1 MRAGGINWLAV
12 VAAALV
18 FYAVGFV
25 IYGMLIGEEQLAAIM
40 GEDLAAASAQE
51 EERMPFGFLMPL
63 ATALIMALIFKWG
76 RVENVAAGMRWG
88 AAIAVASAVPSV
100 WYRWVY
106 GDFPATM
113 ALIDSGHFL
122 LGHIAAGAV
131 LGRWK

>member
-1 MRAGGINWLAV
+1 MRGGGINGLAV
-12 VAAALV
+12 LAAAV
-18 FYAVGFV
+18 AFYAIGF
-25 IYGMLIGEEQLAAIM
+25 ILYGMLIGEEQLAAIM

-51 EERMPFGFLMPL
+51 ADRMPFGFLMPL
-63 ATALIMALIFKWG
+63 ASALFMALIFKWG
-76 RVENVAAGMRWG
+76 GVANAATGARWG
-88 AAIAVASAVPSV
+88 AVIAIASAIPSV

-122 LGHIAAGAV
+122 LGHVAAGVV

>member
-1 MRAGGINWLAV
+1 MRAGGINGLAV
-12 VAAALV
+12 LAAAV
-18 FYAVGFV
+18 AFYAIGF
-25 IYGMLIGEEQLAAIM
+25 ILYGMVIGEEQLAAIM

-51 EERMPFGFLMPL
+51 ADRMPFGFLMPL
-63 ATALIMALIFKWG
+63 ASALFMALIFKWG
-76 RVENVAAGMRWG
+76 GVANAATGARWG
-88 AAIAVASAVPSV
+88 AVIAIASAIPSV

-122 LGHIAAGAV
+122 LGHVAAGVV